1 MTSCP
6 LCSSVGRTGQLV
18 SVGASAAPC
27 YPAEVSAGE
36 PLDHDE
42 SRDGSM
48 TGQVIHGPGDARL
61 DAVVDF
67 VDFAAR
73 GLALTSFLDEAP
85 ARIADIFASPVCS
98 LYLLEP
104 AVLDEDAS
112 PDAIG
117 PRDPAGVP
125 HELVMRGNVGFPAMA
140 LGEVRL
146 AVGEG
151 ITGRAVGL
159 ARPISTEE
167 AVHHRSYRHFDQL
180 GEERFPV
187 FLCAPLLGP
196 EGPLGAVTVQR
207 EHGRT
212 FELRDVELMVALSAS
227 LANAMLRA
235 DLLDQLRGQPVTR
248 GPGGGTRRVT
258 LPGKPIVPGRAVGA
272 IAALRRP
279 ASRPRD
285 ASTAEAVKLVTVA
298 FEVAARAV
306 TALHRRADEIG
317 LGEEADFLQTYSQ
330 ILDDRRFLER
340 ALELIDLKRSV
351 GGGMAEVAREAARA
365 ARMTGE
371 SFSERRARDIEDL
384 CDAVTML
391 AESDPRAELPAKCIV
406 IGDRLTVY
414 DLLVT
419 SRHRPAAIA
428 LGEAGSGARTRSLA
442 ALLGVPCVTAVQG
455 LFRWAADG
463 DLALVDGDHGLVVLN
478 PSKADVQRVRGAR
491 EEKSRV

>member
-1 MTSCP
+1 MSDSASP
-6 LCSSVGRTGQLV
+6 ARLV
-18 SVGASAAPC
+18 EGP
-27 YPAEVSAGE
+27 
-36 PLDHDE
+36 
-42 SRDGSM
+42 
-48 TGQVIHGPGDARL
+48 VIHGRGDDARL
-61 DAVVDF
+61 DGVVDF

-73 GLALTSFLDEAP
+73 ALALTSFLDEAP
-85 ARIADIFASPVCS
+85 ARIAEIFASPVCS

-104 AVLDEDAS
+104 ALAGDELDA
-112 PDAIG
+112 
-117 PRDPAGVP
+117 PAENKENGEAP

-151 ITGRAVGL
+151 VTGMAVALSRPLSL
-159 ARPISTEE
+159 AE
-167 AVHHRSYRHFDQL
+167 AAVHRSYRHFEQL

-187 FLCAPLLGP
+187 FLCAPILGP

-207 EHGRT
+207 EPNRP
-212 FELRDVELMVALSAS
+212 FDLRDVELIVALSAS
-227 LANAMLRA
+227 LANGILRA
-235 DLLDQLRGQPVTR
+235 DLLDQLRGQVATR

-258 LPGKPIVPGRAVGA
+258 LGGKPIVPGRAVGA

-285 ASTAEAVKLVTVA
+285 VSAPENVKLVSVA

-306 TALHRRADEIG
+306 SALQKRADEIG
-317 LGEEADFLQTYSQ
+317 LGDEADFLQTYQQ
-330 ILDDRRFLER
+330 ILDDSRFLER
-340 ALELIDLKRSV
+340 AHELIELKRSI

-365 ARMTGE
+365 ARMTGD

-391 AESDPRAELPAKCIV
+391 AASDPRAEVPTKAVV

-419 SRHRPAAIA
+419 SRHRPVAIA

-455 LFRWAADG
+455 LFRWASDG
-463 DLALVDGDHGLVVLN
+463 DLALIDGDHGLVVLN
-478 PSKADVQRVRGAR
+478 PSKADVQRVRA
-491 EEKSRV
+491 SR

>member
-1 MTSCP
+1 MT
-6 LCSSVGRTGQLV
+6 GY
-18 SVGASAAPC
+18 SAAAGVATLPAIGVTC
-27 YPAEVSAGE
+27 YPEQVSTAGE
-36 PLDHDE
+36 RRQGEPGEEDRLRE
-42 SRDGSM
+42 P
-48 TGQVIHGPGDARL
+48 TPTEGPVVHVRGDARL
-61 DAVVDF
+61 DATVDF

-73 GLALTSFLDEAP
+73 ALALTAFLDEAP
-85 ARIADIFASPVCS
+85 TRIADIFASPVCS

-104 AVLDEDAS
+104 SISEAEPPPEA
-112 PDAIG
+112 PAAE
-117 PRDPAGVP
+117 PRDEP

-151 ITGRAVGL
+151 ITGMAVALG
-159 ARPISTEE
+159 RPISVAE
-167 AVHHRSYRHFDQL
+167 AEHHGAYRHFAQL

-187 FLCAPLLGP
+187 FLCAPIMGP

-207 EHGRT
+207 EPGRPFT
-212 FELRDVELMVALSAS
+212 ARDVELIVALSAS
-227 LANAMLRA
+227 LAHAILRA
-235 DLLDQLRGQPVTR
+235 DLLDQLRGQPVVR

-258 LPGKPIVPGRAVGA
+258 LTGKPIVPGRAVGA

-279 ASRPRD
+279 ASRPREVVV
-285 ASTAEAVKLVTVA
+285 AEDIRLVTTA
-298 FEVAARAV
+298 FDIAERSVGS
-306 TALHRRADEIG
+306 LQRRSEELG
-317 LGEEADFLQTYSQ
+317 LGDEADFLQTYAQ

-340 ALELIDLKRSV
+340 ALELVELKRSI
-351 GGGMAEVAREAARA
+351 GGGMAEVAREVTRA
-365 ARMTGE
+365 ARMTGDA
-371 SFSERRARDIEDL
+371 FSERRARDIEDL
-384 CDAVTML
+384 CDAITML
-391 AESDPRAELPAKCIV
+391 AASDPRAELPAKAVV

-463 DLALVDGDHGLVVLN
+463 DVALVDGDHGLVVLN
-478 PSKADVQRVRGAR
+478 PSKADVQRVRG
-491 EEKSRV
+491 SR